1 MDINISVY
9 THIGEHYSSIDVSA
23 TEVTV
28 EDVDRVTS
36 ALWVAVKNLSSGE
49 GQ

>member
-1 MDINISVY
+1 MDINITVSN
-9 THIGEHYSSIDVSA
+9 HIGEDFSSIDASA
-23 TEVTV
+23 NEVTI